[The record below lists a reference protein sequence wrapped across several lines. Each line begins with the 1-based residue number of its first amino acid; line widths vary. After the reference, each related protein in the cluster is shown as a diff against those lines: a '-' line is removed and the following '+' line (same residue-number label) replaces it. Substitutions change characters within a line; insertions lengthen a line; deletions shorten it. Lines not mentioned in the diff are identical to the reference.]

1 MAYLTNSEVRSL
13 LKFLQE
19 LLKPCTLEDLPD
31 RVLSQL
37 PQVVSS
43 ELTVWTSARFQHHKI
58 VNVETSGGA
67 DISKYFQVA
76 NQHFDEHPF
85 VHYYFRTGNG
95 KAHSISDFI
104 SEGQLHRLEGLYQNF
119 LHPIGMEDQ
128 MVVVLPKLLGSN
140 KGCKVFYEQEEDIVI
155 SLHRSQRGF
164 SQRDRLLLNLLRPH
178 LAQAFQTAKAYT
190 QLQQSLAQFNQS
202 LEQLGIIII
211 TTDGKILLM
220 TERARRLL
228 TRYFRPTLRCNHCLP
243 ETLQRWLTHQIQLLS
258 QEEDCLLPCQ
268 PLRIDQE
275 KQRLMIRLIPDPTQG
290 QYLLFLEEEKCRSLS
305 ATELEL
311 VGLTKREAEVLFWVT
326 QDKSDMEI
334 ATVLGTTRGTVKK
347 HLEHI
352 YQKFNVHTRTAAVMH
367 ALKDLGFFGGLLLLL

>member
-1 MAYLTNSEVRSL
+1 MDYLTNSEVRSL

-19 LLKPCTLEDLPD
+19 LLKPCTLETLPD

-58 VNVETSGGA
+58 LNVKTSGGA

-85 VHYYFRTGNG
+85 VHYYFQTRNG

-104 SEGQLHRLEGLYQNF
+104 SEEQLHRLEGLYQNF
-119 LHPIGMEDQ
+119 LHPIRMEDQ
-128 MVVVLPKLLGSN
+128 MVMVLPKSSVSN
-140 KGCKVFYEQEEDIVI
+140 KDCKIFYEQEEEVVI

-164 SQRDRLLLNLLRPH
+164 SKRDRLLLNLLRPH
-178 LAQAFQTAKAYT
+178 LAQAFQAAKAYT
-190 QLQQSLAQFNQS
+190 QLQQSLAQFNQT
-202 LEQLGIIII
+202 LEQLGMITI

-220 TERARRLL
+220 TERAWKLL
-228 TRYFRPTLRCNHCLP
+228 TQYFRPAPQCNRCLP
-243 ETLQRWLTHQIQLLS
+243 ETLQRWLTHQIHLLS
-258 QEEDCLLPCQ
+258 QEEDRLIPCQ
-268 PLRIDQE
+268 PLRIEQE
-275 KQRLMIRLIPDPTQG
+275 QQRLIVRLVPDPMNE
-290 QYLLFLEEEKCRSLS
+290 QYLLLLEEEKIHPLS
-305 ATELEL
+305 AAELEL

-326 QDKSDMEI
+326 QDKSDMEV
-334 ATVLGTTRGTVKK
+334 ATVLGLATGTVKK

-352 YQKFNVHTRTAAVMH
+352 YQKFNVHTRTAAVMR
-367 ALKDLGFFGGLLLLL
+367 ALKGLGFLIILFGVL